1 MAKIEFN
8 HYDLYV
14 ETITNREGDKVEV
27 AKISNRLAF
36 DRDFI
41 EELKAQG
48 VKKIVKYNNQ
58 EEEIEEND
66 EE

>member
-8 HYDLYV
+8 HYDLYI
-14 ETITNREGDKVEV
+14 ETIKNREGDMVDV

-41 EELKAQG
+41 EELKIQG
-48 VKKIVKYNNQ
+48 VKKIVKYNSQ
-58 EEEIEEND
+58 DEEID